1 MQKVEESIKE
11 YLLDN
16 IRTIPD
22 FPKEGIQFKD
32 ITTLLSNK
40 KALQLTT
47 FLLTEPYLE
56 KEVDVVVGLESRG
69 FLFGTNIAQNLNAGF
84 VPVRKPGKLPA
95 ETISQQYELEYG
107 MDTLEMHADAITPG
121 AKVLVHDDLIATG
134 GSAVAATKLV
144 QELGGIVVGYS
155 FIMELSFLNGRALLE
170 KEAPIESILI
180 I

>member
-22 FPKEGIQFKD
+22 FPKPGIQFKD

-95 ETISQQYELEYG
+95 DTISQEYELEYG
-107 MDTLEMHADAITPG
+107 TDTLEMHADAILPG
-121 AKVLVHDDLIATG
+121 SKVLIHDDLIATG

-144 QELGGIVVGYS
+144 QELGGKVIGYS
-155 FIMELSFLNGRALLE
+155 FIIELSFLKGRTLLE

>member
-95 ETISQQYELEYG
+95 DTISQQYELEYG

-121 AKVLVHDDLIATG
+121 AKVLIHDDLIATG